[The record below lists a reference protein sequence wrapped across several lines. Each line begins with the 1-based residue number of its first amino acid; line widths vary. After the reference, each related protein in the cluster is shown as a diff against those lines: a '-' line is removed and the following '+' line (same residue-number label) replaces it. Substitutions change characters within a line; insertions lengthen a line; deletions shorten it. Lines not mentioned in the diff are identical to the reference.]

1 MRALRLL
8 WSFSCGETFEAFFSS
23 PYKAFERERERSES
37 RNETN
42 EKLTFP
48 FSSRTP
54 PQKKRFIHK
63 SNHCP
68 FVVLLKDALV
78 ALAREYTPKFV
89 KIVGISSNSA
99 ETHPQDGPAAM
110 RDDAE
115 KLGYAAAGFRYLFD
129 ETQEIAKEFRAA
141 CTPEFYVFDSRGRLF
156 YHGQFDD
163 ARPANGV
170 APSGADVRS
179 ALDDVLSGREEVSRK
194 PVKRSLGCNIKWA
207 PGNEPSY
214 FHTVG

>member
-1 MRALRLL
+1 LKH
-8 WSFSCGETFEAFFSS
+8 FFLHPIKLS
-23 PYKAFERERERSES
+23 KEREREVRVETKRT
-37 RNETN
+37 RNS
-42 EKLTFP
+42 LFP
-48 FSSRTP
+48 FLHAP
-54 PQKKRFIHK
+54 PPKKKRFIHK

-78 ALAREYTPKFV
+78 ALARDYTPKFV

>member
-1 MRALRLL
+1 MKHLYLHPIKL
-8 WSFSCGETFEAFFSS
+8 ST
-23 PYKAFERERERSES
+23 EREREVRVETK
-37 RNETN
+37 RNERETH
-42 EKLTFP
+42 
-48 FSSRTP
+48 FSLFFTP
-54 PQKKRFIHK
+54 PPKKLFIHK

-78 ALAREYTPKFV
+78 ALARDYTPKFV